1 MTDRAQPPQRKD
13 TPKPAAAPN
22 PTSEWAALAREL
34 VQNPDSPTSLK
45 IQSAVNAAL
54 APRERAAQQVVNALI
69 GQANAPTDSAETALQ
84 AAIQHWERV
93 FGHKMTAEDLDS
105 LRHEAQRQVKAKTHR
120 PPPMESILGALPGRT
135 DALYKLGVSVLGL
148 EGTWHRL
155 WGIVAMVH
163 SFGQDPATDD
173 SVATVRAQFEQALG
187 RTLTPAEWQALK
199 AHAIQHADKTM
210 K

>member
-1 MTDRAQPPQRKD
+1 M
-13 TPKPAAAPN
+13 
-22 PTSEWAALAREL
+22 
-34 VQNPDSPTSLK
+34 K
-45 IQSAVNAAL
+45 ILSAFNAAL

-69 GQANAPTDSAETALQ
+69 SQANDPTDSAETALQ

-93 FGHKMTAEDLDS
+93 FGNKMTAEDLDT
-105 LRHEAQRQVKAKTHR
+105 LRHDAQRQVKAKTNR
-120 PPPMESILGALPGRT
+120 PPQMESILGVLPGRT
-135 DALYKLGVSVLGL
+135 DALYKLGVSVHGL

-163 SFGQDPATDD
+163 SFGHDPATDD
-173 SVATVRAQFEQALG
+173 TVAAVRAQFEQSLG

-199 AHAIQHADKTM
+199 THAIQHAEKTM